1 LALETVTG
9 LDKWTSVWITGSV
22 CIFYTT
28 LGGLK
33 AVVWTDT
40 LQLTVMLTGFL
51 GVIIIG
57 MQDETFFEGGFTK
70 DWVLKVRQS
79 LFNPSHKRGCVFPM
93 VIWPAFRIRQYRV
106 NDHPYHAPQ
115 FIDCIFLTLKDSRII
130 SSGWKKRLE

>member
-1 LALETVTG
+1 MALETVTG
-9 LDKWTSVWITGSV
+9 LDKWTSVWLTGSV

-57 MQDETFFEGGFTK
+57 VQDETFFAGGFSK
-70 DWVLKVRQS
+70 DRAMK
-79 LFNPSHKRGCVFPM
+79 
-93 VIWPAFRIRQYRV
+93 
-106 NDHPYHAPQ
+106 
-115 FIDCIFLTLKDSRII
+115 II
-130 SSGWKKRLE
+130 KAYAN

>member
-1 LALETVTG
+1 MALETVTG

-57 MQDETFFEGGFTK
+57 MRDETFFEGGFSK
-70 DWVLKVRQS
+70 DWVLKV
-79 LFNPSHKRGCVFPM
+79 
-93 VIWPAFRIRQYRV
+93 
-106 NDHPYHAPQ
+106 
-115 FIDCIFLTLKDSRII
+115 TTII
-130 SSGWKKRLE
+130 I

>member
-1 LALETVTG
+1 MALETVTG

-70 DWVLKVRQS
+70 DWVLKVLQS
-79 LFNPSHKRGCVFPM
+79 LFNPSH
-93 VIWPAFRIRQYRV
+93 
-106 NDHPYHAPQ
+106 
-115 FIDCIFLTLKDSRII
+115 IDCIFLTLKDSRII
-130 SSGWKKRLE
+130 SPGWKKCLE